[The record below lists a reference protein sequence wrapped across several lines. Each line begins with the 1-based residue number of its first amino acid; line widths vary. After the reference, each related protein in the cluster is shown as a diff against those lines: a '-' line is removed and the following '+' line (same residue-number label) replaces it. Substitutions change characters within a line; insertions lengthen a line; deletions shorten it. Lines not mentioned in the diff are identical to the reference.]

1 MLGLAEMQ
9 EKAMRPIRRLLELSS
24 QNMVM
29 AEIRGVRVEVVRSGQ
44 TLDIYNLEE
53 MLKGPVDGLRL
64 QHVRS

>member
-1 MLGLAEMQ
+1 MQ

>member
-24 QNMVM
+24 QDMVV
-29 AEIRGVRVEVVRSGQ
+29 AEIRGVRVEVVRIGQ

-53 MLKGPVDGLRL
+53 ILKGPVDGLRL